1 MFIAVCT
8 CSSSRAIRL
17 DIVPDASCSSFI
29 CSLKRFI
36 SINGVTDLYIKDNAK
51 WFSGLELKD
60 YLSKSSTSC
69 CYILEVSPWWGG
81 FCEWVVQVFKRSLW
95 KFFCWNQGLCM
106 KNYSLLFVRSSQG
119 SIQGCYVYDDDI
131 EKVIMPSHLLLGQC
145 VSMKFNSDF
154 NEKKLAI
161 VIPDRQIKRSCYYRR
176 SSYIQI
182 KVENQPGGGV
192 CFEQRWV

>member
-51 WFSGLELKD
+51 WFTGLELKD

-81 FCEWVVQVFKRSLW
+81 FWEWVVQVAKRSLS
-95 KFFCWNQGLCM
+95 KFFVEIKTYVWRTTHCYLWDRVSGQFKAVMFMMMILKKSLCLHIYCLV
-106 KNYSLLFVRSSQG
+106 NVFQWSL
-119 SIQGCYVYDDDI
+119 
-131 EKVIMPSHLLLGQC
+131 
-145 VSMKFNSDF
+145 
-154 NEKKLAI
+154 I
-161 VIPDRQIKRSCYYRR
+161 VILTKT
-176 SSYIQI
+176 
-182 KVENQPGGGV
+182 K
-192 CFEQRWV
+192 